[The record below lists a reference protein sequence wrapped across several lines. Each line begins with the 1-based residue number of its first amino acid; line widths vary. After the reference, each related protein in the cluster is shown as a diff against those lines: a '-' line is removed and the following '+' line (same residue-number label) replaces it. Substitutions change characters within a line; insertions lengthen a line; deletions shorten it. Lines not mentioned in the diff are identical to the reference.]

1 MQPYVNREAAGR
13 ALAEALRTYANQ
25 PNVTVLALPRGG
37 VPVARAVADALHAP
51 MDVLLVRKLGVPWQ
65 PELAFGAIAEG
76 GARVINETF
85 GLRPEQVERVVAE
98 EQAELDRRAQVF
110 RGDKP
115 PAEVRRRVILVVD
128 DGLATGSTM
137 EAAIR
142 SLRQRG
148 AGKIVVAVP
157 VGPPDTCNRLRSLA
171 DEVVCLDQPEPF
183 DAVGVWYEDF
193 HQMTD
198 NEVRA
203 LL

>member
-137 EAAIR
+137 DAAIR